1 MTSRFTYSPVCRAV
15 QLSPKEGSADLLNFI
30 ASLLN
35 FIASLLNFIASHLN
49 LNASVVFVSV
59 CILLFDVHVFQ
70 CRSHPRN
77 NRSCQF
83 RAACR
88 SCVGN
93 RCPELQFCLQKLSNH
108 LAEAV
113 HSFVDVCQ
121 FQPFWIFMSCDS
133 SSCDV
138 HVTVLDLMSTVV
150 TCN

>member
-1 MTSRFTYSPVCRAV
+1 MEPCSLGS
-15 QLSPKEGSADLLNFI
+15 KEGSARHLNL
-30 ASLLN
+30 S
-35 FIASLLNFIASHLN
+35 ASHLN
-49 LNASVVFVSV
+49 LNASVVFVFA

-93 RCPELQFCLQKLSNH
+93 RCPEKRRFCLQKLSNY
-108 LAEAV
+108 LAEALYR
-113 HSFVDVCQ
+113 FVDVCQ
-121 FQPFWIFMSCDS
+121 FQQFWIFMSCDF

-138 HVTVLDLMSTVV
+138 HVTVLDLMSTVF